1 MFNNLVFFKDTF
13 IHKEIA
19 FVLNIR
25 YVFINDI
32 NFLNDKI
39 IYIDD
44 VYEKEFIKLNLKRNI
59 NYILF
64 EDICNFLDNIY
75 DIKTVRRNINEINDI
90 PAAKLSIS
98 EMLIKVLY
106 SKSKDINCTSILNEA
121 NIHSDGNLWPCC
133 PNWVAKPFGNILID
147 NDVYNN
153 YIARIIKLS
162 ALNKTYCFCNLY
174 LCKYNGSPY
183 LDTLDKNNIEFNI
196 NNVPKQLS
204 ISIDQRCNLRCNS
217 CRKSFYISS
226 KREQQ
231 QSKKILDKLIN
242 LNWLNSTCIFI
253 AGDGEVFFS
262 PLYLDLLSSNK
273 ISGNTIKILSNGTL
287 FTYEKWKL
295 LENKFKII
303 YIAISI
309 DAATRETYNKLRH
322 GNFELLLKN
331 LEMLSDLKKEKKIF
345 SLQFN
350 FVVQKD
356 NYKEMIDFIKLAKKF
371 NVDIVQF
378 TKLDDWG
385 VLSDYKE
392 KSLIINDLLVYEL
405 YKEFQN
411 PIFED
416 KIVNIDA
423 FKYNLK
429 KSKEVYGD

>member
-1 MFNNLVFFKDTF
+1 MLFK
-13 IHKEIA
+13 
-19 FVLNIR
+19 
-25 YVFINDI
+25 
-32 NFLNDKI
+32 
-39 IYIDD
+39 
-44 VYEKEFIKLNLKRNI
+44 
-59 NYILF
+59 
-64 EDICNFLDNIY
+64 
-75 DIKTVRRNINEINDI
+75 
-90 PAAKLSIS
+90 
-98 EMLIKVLY
+98 
-106 SKSKDINCTSILNEA
+106 SKSF
-121 NIHSDGNLWPCC
+121 
-133 PNWVAKPFGNILID
+133 V
-147 NDVYNN
+147 
-153 YIARIIKLS
+153 
-162 ALNKTYCFCNLY
+162 
-174 LCKYNGSPY
+174 GS
-183 LDTLDKNNIEFNI
+183 
-196 NNVPKQLS
+196 
-204 ISIDQRCNLRCNS
+204 
-217 CRKSFYISS
+217 
-226 KREQQ
+226 
-231 QSKKILDKLIN
+231 
-242 LNWLNSTCIFI
+242 
-253 AGDGEVFFS
+253 
-262 PLYLDLLSSNK
+262 SSNK

-356 NYKEMIDFIKLAKKF
+356 NYKEMIDFIKLAKKY